1 MSWSSTGAG
10 SETSLDR
17 MCMGVEELNF
27 RMARIEI
34 AIRKQNLR
42 VRLSESVIVIKD
54 VSTTQNKLE
63 GQGRI
68 CP

>member
-1 MSWSSTGAG
+1 MDLES
-10 SETSLDR
+10 SLDR

-42 VRLSESVIVIKD
+42 IRLSDSVMVIKD
-54 VSTTQNKLE
+54 VSSIREIPE
-63 GQGRI
+63 GKGLN

>member
-1 MSWSSTGAG
+1 MDLES
-10 SETSLDR
+10 SLDR

-42 VRLSESVIVIKD
+42 VRLSESVIIIKD
-54 VSTTQNKLE
+54 VSTAQNNLV
-63 GQGRI
+63 GQKRI

>member
-1 MSWSSTGAG
+1 MDLES
-10 SETSLDR
+10 SLDR

-54 VSTTQNKLE
+54 VSTTQKIPE
-63 GQGRI
+63 GQGQI